1 MSILDELPDEV
12 DRSLGPWHG
21 DLDGMIERRV
31 IRVVTVFNPMLYF
44 LDGPVQRGVVYEA
57 ASEFER
63 LLNLKLRRQRLKV
76 DVILIP
82 VPRDRLI
89 PALLDGR
96 ADIAMANLTVT
107 PERLEQ
113 IDFTQSSLSEVNEV
127 LVTGRAAE
135 PVRTLQDL
143 AGRTLY
149 LRRSS
154 SYWSSVER
162 LNRDLEARDKPPIRL
177 MPSSEW
183 VEDNGLIELVQSG
196 ALPMTVVDAHKARF
210 WGQFFD
216 SIEVREDLV
225 LREGGEIAWAIRKD
239 SPKLKEELN
248 GFIRKHRKGTLFGNV
263 IYKRYLEDN
272 EWIENA
278 LDLEPL
284 FRRYAEQYD
293 LDWLLVAAQAY
304 QESRMNQ
311 ELTSR
316 AGAVGVMQ
324 VLPATGREMGF
335 KDLHDLE
342 SNVHAGV
349 KYLRHLID
357 TYFPP
362 TDLDARQSH
371 LLALAAYNAGPTRLR
386 RVRLETESKGLD
398 PDVWFHNVE
407 ILAARHIGAQPVHY
421 VRNITK
427 YYLAYRLAEQRTELA
442 AATAV
447 P

>member
-1 MSILDELPDEV
+1 M

-44 LDGPVQRGVVYEA
+44 LDGPAQRGVAYEA
-57 ASEFER
+57 ASKFGE
-63 LLNLKLRRQRLKV
+63 LLNRKLRRQRLKV

-82 VPRDRLI
+82 VPRDQLI

-96 ADIAMANLTVT
+96 ADIAIANLTVT
-107 PERLEQ
+107 PERREQ
-113 IDFTQSSLSEVNEV
+113 VDFTRSSLSEVSEV
-127 LVTGRAAE
+127 LVTGPAAG
-135 PVRTLQDL
+135 PVLTLDDL
-143 AGRTLY
+143 AGRTLH

-162 LNRDLEARDKPPIRL
+162 LNRDLELRGKPAIQL
-177 MPSSEW
+177 IPSSEW
-183 VEDNGLIELVQSG
+183 VEDSGLIELVQSG
-196 ALPMTVVDAHKARF
+196 ALPMTIVDAHKARF

-239 SPKLKEELN
+239 SPKLKEELD
-248 GFIRKHRKGTLFGNV
+248 GFIRRHRKGTLFGNV

-278 LDLEPL
+278 LDPAGQLKFEGMEPL

-293 LDWLLVAAQAY
+293 LDWLLIAAQAY
-304 QESRMNQ
+304 QESRLNQ
-311 ELTSR
+311 DLTSR

-335 KDLHDLE
+335 KDVNDLE

-349 KYLRHLID
+349 KYLRHVID
-357 TYFPP
+357 TYFPL
-362 TDLDARQSH
+362 TELDARQAH

-386 RVRLETESKGLD
+386 RVRLKTEAKGLD

-407 ILAARHIGAQPVHY
+407 VLAARHIGAQPVHY

-427 YYLAYRLAEQRTELA
+427 YYLAYRLAEQRAELA
-442 AATAV
+442 DATTGR
-447 P
+447 